1 MYNLDN
7 RKILSPYEKNDL
19 PHVCKYCQIAQV
31 SLCCSMSFTGG
42 GATRYTCNR
51 KSAAEAEFVCPDCKR
66 EVMFVSD
73 GRGGKV
79 ARLRF
84 V

>member
-1 MYNLDN
+1 
-7 RKILSPYEKNDL
+7 
-19 PHVCKYCQIAQV
+19 
-31 SLCCSMSFTGG
+31 MSFTGG

-66 EVMFVSD
+66 EVMFVPD